1 MNAVIDATTLAY
13 LITPD
18 GRAPIDPA
26 TGEQVSRAKDRI
38 EHLIVQL
45 DREKTT
51 LIVPSPA
58 LSEVLVLA
66 DDAGPA
72 MLDRIS
78 RSSRIKVADFDVRA
92 AVEVAAMTR
101 EALRKGDKFDGSD
114 APWQKVKVDRQ
125 IIAIARVNSAS
136 VIYSDDRNLAKFAER
151 LGLSVVPLR
160 ALPLPE
166 APEADLF
173 SNLEPQSP
181 D

>member
-13 LITPD
+13 LVTPD
-18 GRAPIDPA
+18 GAAPIDPS
-26 TGEQVSRAKDRI
+26 TGEKVSKAKDRI
-38 EHLIVQL
+38 EHLITQL

-51 LIVPSPA
+51 LIVPTPA

-66 DDAGPA
+66 EDAGPA

-78 RSSRIKVADFDVRA
+78 RSSRIRVAHFDTRA

-101 EALRKGDKFDGSD
+101 EALRHGDKFAGSES
-114 APWQKVKVDRQ
+114 PWQKVKVDRQ

-136 VIYSDDRNLAKFAER
+136 TIYSDDKNLAKFAER
-151 LGLSVVPLR
+151 IGLTVIPLR

-166 APEADLF
+166 APEPDLF
-173 SNLEPQSP
+173 TDLEK
-181 D
+181 